1 MSDRTDSRK
10 LKDILLDDAQT
21 LFVTSKPM
29 IRYPIACALACASG
43 YMFAHSPPFDM
54 TYALAYLMLA
64 AVYAWEVS
72 AGLFLMLAIFGIFK
86 FLATLPFALALV
98 VVIIACAFIGL

>member
-10 LKDILLDDAQT
+10 LTDILLDDAQT
-21 LFVTSKPM
+21 LFVTSQPA
-29 IRYPIACALACASG
+29 IRYPIAVAMAFVAG
-43 YMFAHSPPFDM
+43 YMFTHSPPFDM
-54 TYALAYLMLA
+54 TYALAYLMVA

-86 FLATLPFALALV
+86 FLATLPLALALV
-98 VVIIACAFIGL
+98 IVIVACAFIGL